1 LEKFCLYPKSGLQQ
15 RQRDTAQLKLRI
27 HAGRVRISRQA
38 IALLEDPTVSITIAR
53 TRAVYDLLDVQEA
66 LERSRGRS
74 PELEAFY
81 ERMLDTGPERFVTT
95 PSSLDALDP
104 LFEEC
109 PNFDDVLDDLARY
122 LRLAHAGNKG
132 FNVMPILLLG
142 GPGVGKTHFAKRLAR
157 AMGTEC
163 ELISMNALSAG
174 FVITGSSASW
184 RGARC
189 GKVAERLVRGQYA
202 NPVVVLDEVEKASGS
217 SQSDPLAALYQL
229 LEPET
234 SKAFRDEFIDV
245 EIDASQIFWVLTANS
260 TAWPAYRRATCAR
273 PCSTAWAMR
282 WPTAAA
288 MSARVTC
295 ASGRRRARGGSGFD
309 LIACPQAP
317 GAHPVRASGE
327 IQEYMMPCVTRR
339 AAECV
344 GKFARR
350 HTASIEAD
358 LIALH
363 PGLVMHSTKYGT
375 Q

>member
-1 LEKFCLYPKSGLQQ
+1 M
-15 RQRDTAQLKLRI
+15 
-27 HAGRVRISRQA
+27 
-38 IALLEDPTVSITIAR
+38 SITLAR

-81 ERMLDTGPERFVTT
+81 ERMLGAGPERFVTT
-95 PSSLDALDP
+95 PSSLAALDP

-109 PNFDDVLDDLARY
+109 PNFDDVLGDLARY

-184 RGARC
+184 RGAKC

-202 NPVVVLDEVEKASGS
+202 NPLLVLDEVEKASGS
-217 SQSDPLAALYQL
+217 TQSDPLAALYQL

-234 SKAFRDEFIDV
+234 ASSFRDEFIDV

-260 TAWPAYRRATCAR
+260 TEGIPHPLLNRMAVYEV
-273 PCSTAWAMR
+273 
-282 WPTAAA
+282 PTPTPEQAAGIA
-288 MSARVTC
+288 QRMYAGLRDELNLAAFDPQLGETVLDKLAGVSPRDLRKTLLDGLGHAVAAGRERVSVDDIRIKPTPGK
-295 ASGRRRARGGSGFD
+295 GRIGF
-309 LIACPQAP
+309 
-317 GAHPVRASGE
+317 
-327 IQEYMMPCVTRR
+327 
-339 AAECV
+339 
-344 GKFARR
+344 
-350 HTASIEAD
+350 
-358 LIALH
+358 
-363 PGLVMHSTKYGT
+363 
-375 Q
+375 